1 MRYVTPE
8 QSNFYIMLRPG
19 EINKA
24 DAYTLVPSRDPRY
37 PADKWEDVIYLA
49 NSVLDSNGTVKQT
62 EYIYILANQSVPG
75 MVKIG
80 MTTRTPV
87 ERAKEISNATGVA
100 VPWQVVY
107 SFKCYNS
114 YLLEQELHEHFKTKR
129 VNERREM
136 FAVDKATAQM
146 AIEQLGYRYSTAFW
160 ADKLKQL
167 NDEKIS

>member
-1 MRYVTPE
+1 
-8 QSNFYIMLRPG
+8 
-19 EINKA
+19 
-24 DAYTLVPSRDPRY
+24 
-37 PADKWEDVIYLA
+37 
-49 NSVLDSNGTVKQT
+49 
-62 EYIYILANQSVPG
+62 

-100 VPWQVVY
+100 IPWQVVY

-136 FAVDKATAQM
+136 FAVDKVTAQM
-146 AIEQLGYRYSTAFW
+146 AIEQLGYRYSTVFW